1 MRGGAGARKSMGML
15 VYAMGAYI
23 CKEVIAYAHTIAFGC
38 STRTSSTHKGIH
50 MPYKSRGLHSV
61 YAYASLSITI
71 LN

>member
-1 MRGGAGARKSMGML
+1 MRGGAGARASMGVL
-15 VYAMGAYI
+15 VYARGACI
-23 CKEVIAYAHTIAFGC
+23 CKEVIAYAHIIAFGC
-38 STRTSSTHKGIH
+38 STRTSSAHKGMH